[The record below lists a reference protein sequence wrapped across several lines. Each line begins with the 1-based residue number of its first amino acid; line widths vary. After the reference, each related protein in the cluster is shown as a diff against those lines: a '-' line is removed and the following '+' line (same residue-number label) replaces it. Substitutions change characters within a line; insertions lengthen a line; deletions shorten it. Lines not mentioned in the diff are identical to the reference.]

1 MGILCGTRNG
11 CLVDSTCRGCS
22 PFTHNG
28 DVANVVSLSPEAVLP
43 DGASPM
49 NVGTGREPPN
59 ALEATTEFK
68 SGRHEGLDHDGE
80 ISKQMPDG
88 PLGPAQNY
96 EGGPRKAASYD
107 WEDAYDIYSPL
118 LFNWKFYAAKYE
130 LGDTGGCATCVTE
143 ATVRADWKTHVEAG
157 DKYPDCRQAQPLF
170 SANKYMENNP
180 SIEQNLEG
188 SCQGA
193 LRSFVSQGVMEGA
206 SGSTGKLGRNAAGLT
221 EVKIKK
227 GSEIPASFISAAEQ
241 YTLAF
246 FLMFE
251 TAGGGEYRSIMR
263 YGEPNAP
270 YPKSPAILQHPSS
283 LDEPNTRLS
292 IVVSHTDNPDFS
304 CDPDP
309 QVPVGKW
316 TYVAVT
322 VDKNSIRVFYDGDE
336 VCHEQSD
343 TGTALVTPDLHMLV
357 GDQFHSAAFA
367 KIDKVT
373 YYKSEVMN
381 SGMLKA
387 IMTIDPPLVDKD
399 DATLI

>member
-1 MGILCGTRNG
+1 M
-11 CLVDSTCRGCS
+11 
-22 PFTHNG
+22 
-28 DVANVVSLSPEAVLP
+28 
-43 DGASPM
+43 
-49 NVGTGREPPN
+49 
-59 ALEATTEFK
+59 
-68 SGRHEGLDHDGE
+68 
-80 ISKQMPDG
+80 
-88 PLGPAQNY
+88 
-96 EGGPRKAASYD
+96 
-107 WEDAYDIYSPL
+107 
-118 LFNWKFYAAKYE
+118 
-130 LGDTGGCATCVTE
+130 
-143 ATVRADWKTHVEAG
+143 
-157 DKYPDCRQAQPLF
+157 
-170 SANKYMENNP
+170 
-180 SIEQNLEG
+180 
-188 SCQGA
+188 
-193 LRSFVSQGVMEGA
+193 
-206 SGSTGKLGRNAAGLT
+206 GKLGRNAAGLT

-263 YGEPNAP
+263 YGEPNA
-270 YPKSPAILQHPSS
+270 
-283 LDEPNTRLS
+283 RLS